1 MKKFFVTFLILFL
14 VLFTAII
21 KNSTKRID
29 DEIFSLKENIRESK
43 RNFENIKLEHD
54 YLSSTDKLLDYQNLY
69 FDEELF
75 EKDIQNFYVIY
86 QNRENKAVQ
95 FVKKYLKK
103 NKKDKIVSV
112 NLSLFWSRPQSYY
125 KNWHGKWKSD
135 GGVLA
140 QQGAHYIDLL
150 CYLFGK
156 PLKAIALLH

>member
-43 RNFENIKLEHD
+43 RNFENIKLEYD

-86 QNRENKAVQ
+86 QN
-95 FVKKYLKK
+95 KK
-103 NKKDKIVSV
+103 NIKIKKFKFF
-112 NLSLFWSRPQSYY
+112 NE
-125 KNWHGKWKSD
+125 
-135 GGVLA
+135 
-140 QQGAHYIDLL
+140 
-150 CYLFGK
+150 
-156 PLKAIALLH
+156 

>member
-43 RNFENIKLEHD
+43 RNFENIKLEYD
-54 YLSSTDKLLDYQNLY
+54 YLSSTDKLLNYQNLY

-86 QNRENKAVQ
+86 QN
-95 FVKKYLKK
+95 KK
-103 NKKDKIVSV
+103 NIKIKKFKFS
-112 NLSLFWSRPQSYY
+112 NE
-125 KNWHGKWKSD
+125 
-135 GGVLA
+135 
-140 QQGAHYIDLL
+140 
-150 CYLFGK
+150 
-156 PLKAIALLH
+156 